1 MSDRR
6 ETKETTMKTT
16 FLAATAVLLVLT
28 GAAYAQPAGSDAQ
41 VVQRLD
47 VAAPATTNSTL
58 SQYGYDVASGRLPQR
73 PAGVPSYDMRP
84 DGSGLMINGL
94 LPAENWN

>member
-6 ETKETTMKTT
+6 MMKETMMKTML
-16 FLAATAVLLVLT
+16 LAAAAALLLLN
-28 GAAYAQPAGSDAQ
+28 GAAYAQPVGSDAQ

-47 VAAPATTNSTL
+47 VAAPATVNSTL
-58 SQYGYDVASGRLPQR
+58 FQYGYDVASGRFPQR

-84 DGSGLMINGL
+84 DGSGLMTNGL
-94 LPAENWN
+94 LPAENWY